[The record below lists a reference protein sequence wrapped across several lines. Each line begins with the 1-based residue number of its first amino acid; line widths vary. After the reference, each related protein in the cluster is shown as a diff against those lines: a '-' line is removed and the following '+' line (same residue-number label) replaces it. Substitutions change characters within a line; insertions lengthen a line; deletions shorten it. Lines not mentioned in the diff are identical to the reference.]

1 MRFFIFYI
9 SFQKHHYR
17 ELPENLRHI
26 LGYIPEEF
34 VLYFTS
40 RFPSHTYKQ
49 IEMCKSE
56 TVFQIISQSTL
67 PYKCIFNFYNIPFF
81 HWCFKI

>member
-1 MRFFIFYI
+1 MRFFYFLYQ
-9 SFQKHHYR
+9 FQKHHYR

-26 LGYIPEEF
+26 LGSIPEEF

-40 RFPSHTYKQ
+40 RFPSLLIHTYQQ

-56 TVFQIISQSTL
+56 MA
-67 PYKCIFNFYNIPFF
+67 F
-81 HWCFKI
+81 HSY

>member
-26 LGYIPEEF
+26 LGSIPDKF

-40 RFPSHTYKQ
+40 RFPSLLIYTYQQ
-49 IEMCKSE
+49 IEMCKSQ
-56 TVFQIISQSTL
+56 TA
-67 PYKCIFNFYNIPFF
+67 F
-81 HWCFKI
+81 HSY

>member
-1 MRFFIFYI
+1 MFYYFITYPKLMRFFIFYI

-26 LGYIPEEF
+26 LGSIPEEF

-40 RFPSHTYKQ
+40 RFPSLLIHTYKQ

-56 TVFQIISQSTL
+56 TA
-67 PYKCIFNFYNIPFF
+67 F
-81 HWCFKI
+81 HSY